1 MSKLKTEPKL
11 PQTIV
16 SHSNSIDT
24 KIEIVSINEKLSI
37 HFLYVPDG
45 YVVSKLS
52 LSEHKTEVLGRL
64 KQFNKLKYLKSWRKE
79 NENLVKIFTE
89 VLEKRGW
96 DFVQFPNP
104 VAYASYYC
112 D

>member
-1 MSKLKTEPKL
+1 MNTEEKNAQL
-11 PQTIV
+11 PQSSV
-16 SHSNSIDT
+16 SHSDSIDT
-24 KIEIVSINEKLSI
+24 KIEIVSINEKLSL
-37 HFLYVPDG
+37 HFLHVPDG

-64 KQFNKLKYLKSWRKE
+64 KQFNKLKHLKSWRKE
-79 NENLVKIFTE
+79 NENLVEIFTE

-104 VAYASYYC
+104 IAYASYYC
-112 D
+112 G

>member
-1 MSKLKTEPKL
+1 M
-11 PQTIV
+11 
-16 SHSNSIDT
+16 
-24 KIEIVSINEKLSI
+24 
-37 HFLYVPDG
+37 PDG

-79 NENLVKIFTE
+79 NGNLVKIFTE

-112 D
+112 G